1 MRRCLLRCIVY
12 GIGSSYLRE
21 VVEILRRVRVE
32 VAAYINNRP
41 GSEDPAGVSP
51 VVAAADIDPDW
62 LPLPVI
68 FPLIT
73 PGYRKQLESEARRL
87 GFAEFPVII
96 DPASTVAEVGTYG
109 EGLLVNAGSVIGAG
123 CRIDRFV
130 LVNRNASLG
139 HDVIGEDF
147 VTVGPGANI
156 GGTAHLKAGAFIGI
170 GATIAPGV
178 AVGRNA
184 IVGAGAVVIN
194 DVADGCTV
202 VGNPAK
208 VINSKGQGYNDV
220 SV

>member
-1 MRRCLLRCIVY
+1 MRCIVY
-12 GIGSSYLRE
+12 GIGSSYLLE
-21 VVEILRRVRVE
+21 VVEILRRTRVE
-32 VAAYINNRP
+32 VVAYINNRP

-62 LPLPVI
+62 LRLPVI

-73 PGYRKQLESEARRL
+73 PGYRKMLEDEARRL
-87 GFAEFPVII
+87 GFADFPVII
-96 DPASTVAEVGTYG
+96 DPFSTVAEAGTYG

-123 CRIDRFV
+123 CRIDRLV

-139 HDVIGEDF
+139 HDVIAEDF
-147 VTVGPGANI
+147 VTIGSGASI
-156 GGTAHLKAGAFIGI
+156 GGTCHLKAGAFIGI

-184 IVGAGAVVIN
+184 IVGAGAVVIK

-202 VGNPAK
+202 IGNPAK
-208 VINSKGQGYNDV
+208 VIKSKGEGYNGA